1 MPRWEHGSEDRLKQ
15 AAMELFDEQG
25 FANTTAV
32 EIANRARVTTRTFF
46 RYFSDKQALVFA
58 DAESLRA
65 ALVERI
71 MQATTVAEPLETV
84 MNVLAGFD
92 WESLGSRNIQRQ
104 RSAMIDANPDLL
116 ERDLIKQQ
124 QLADDFGRA
133 LEQRGVASHVAEV
146 AAHLGIQ
153 LFRIAYRRWL
163 AADEENVDLT
173 RLVDGV
179 TSTLAELVPSNPSA
193 AAT

>member
-1 MPRWEHGSEDRLKQ
+1 MPRWEHGSEDRLKK

-46 RYFSDKQALVFA
+46 RYFPDKQALVFA

-71 MQATTVAEPLETV
+71 SQATTDAGPLQTV
-84 MNVLAGFD
+84 MNALAGFD
-92 WESLGSRNIQRQ
+92 WESLGSRDTQRQ
-104 RSAMIDANPDLL
+104 RDAMIDANPDLL

-124 QLADDFGRA
+124 QMADEFSRA
-133 LEQRGVASHVAEV
+133 LEQRGVASHLAEL
-146 AAHLGIQ
+146 AAHVGIQ

-163 AADEENVDLT
+163 AANEANVDLT
-173 RLVDGV
+173 RLVDEV

-193 AAT
+193 AAP

>member
-1 MPRWEHGSEDRLKQ
+1 
-15 AAMELFDEQG
+15 MELFDEQG

-46 RYFSDKQALVFA
+46 RYFNDKQALVFA

-65 ALVERI
+65 VLVERI
-71 MQATTVAEPLETV
+71 LHATTIAEPLQTV
-84 MNVLAGFD
+84 MDALAGFD
-92 WESLGSRNIQRQ
+92 WEGLGSREIQRQ

-124 QLADDFGRA
+124 QMADEFSRA
-133 LEQRGVASHVAEV
+133 LEQRGVASHLAEL
-146 AAHLGIQ
+146 AAHVGIQ

-163 AADEENVDLT
+163 AADGENGDLT
-173 RLVDGV
+173 RLVDEV
-179 TSTLAELVPSNPSA
+179 TSTLAELVRTNP
-193 AAT
+193 